1 MAAKQMTINDAKQLT
16 TLFFLHLTTKFFPMD
31 NVIQSLIIVVPSLII
46 LGIVYIMMNGFLD
59 GMKKLF
65 MEDYRRRKEEAKSL
79 NHAVISPLRI
89 QAYERMIL
97 FLERISPSNLV
108 MRVHHSGLTAH
119 ELHAEL
125 IKTIRAEY
133 DHNLS
138 QQVYLSLGAWEMI
151 RTAKEETAKIIN
163 ITAEKTPAS
172 ATGLDLGQ
180 GVISISS
187 QIKKLPTD
195 VAIEYLKEE
204 FAENF

>member
-1 MAAKQMTINDAKQLT
+1 MDTI
-16 TLFFLHLTTKFFPMD
+16 
-31 NVIQSLIIVVPSLII
+31 VQSLIIVVPSLII
-46 LGIVYIMMNGFLD
+46 LGIVYVMMNGFLEA
-59 GMKKLF
+59 MQKMF
-65 MEDYRRRKEEAKSL
+65 MEDYRRRKDESKSL
-79 NHAVISPLRI
+79 NHSTIAPLHI

-97 FLERISPSNLV
+97 FLERISPTNLV
-108 MRVHHSGLTAH
+108 MRTHHSGITAH

-125 IKTIRAEY
+125 IKAIRAEY

-172 ATGLDLGQ
+172 ASGLDLAQ

-187 QIKKLPTD
+187 QLKKLPTD
-195 VAIEYLKEE
+195 VAIEYLKKE

>member
-1 MAAKQMTINDAKQLT
+1 MDTI
-16 TLFFLHLTTKFFPMD
+16 
-31 NVIQSLIIVVPSLII
+31 VQSLIIVVPSLII
-46 LGIVYIMMNGFLD
+46 LGIVYVMMNGFLEA
-59 GMKKLF
+59 MQKMF
-65 MEDYRRRKEEAKSL
+65 MEDYRRRKDEAKSL
-79 NHAVISPLRI
+79 NHGVISPLRI

-97 FLERISPSNLV
+97 FLERISPTNLV

-125 IKTIRAEY
+125 IKSIRAEY

-138 QQVYLSLGAWEMI
+138 QQVYLSIGAWEMI

-172 ATGLDLGQ
+172 ASGLDLAQ

-187 QIKKLPTD
+187 QLKKLPTE
-195 VAIEYLKEE
+195 VAIEYLKKE

>member
-1 MAAKQMTINDAKQLT
+1 MTIDRQLI
-16 TLFFLHLTTKFFPMD
+16 FSLHLSTKILPMD
-31 NVIQSLIIVVPSLII
+31 TIIQSLIIVVPSLII
-46 LGIVYIMMNGFLD
+46 LGIVYVMMSGFQEA
-59 GMKKLF
+59 MQKMF

-125 IKTIRAEY
+125 IKTIRSEF

-138 QQVYLSLGAWEMI
+138 QQVYLSIGAWEMI

-172 ATGLDLGQ
+172 ASGLDLAQ

-187 QIKKLPTD
+187 QIKKLPTE
-195 VAIEYLKEE
+195 VAIEYLKKE